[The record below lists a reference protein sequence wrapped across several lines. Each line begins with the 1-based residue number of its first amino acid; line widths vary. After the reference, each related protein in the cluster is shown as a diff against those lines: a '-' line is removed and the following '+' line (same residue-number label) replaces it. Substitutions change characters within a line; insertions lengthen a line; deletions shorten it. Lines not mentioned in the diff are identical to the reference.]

1 MSIHRSICTHTCVH
15 RTFKSLLYANA
26 VTHEHFDTLV
36 KKYHRV
42 THRGGKACVRDRYVL
57 RHITDSLTG
66 DEQVLSSFSKLA
78 SPASFHPDDLRKVFL
93 KYIFRVETM
102 IGCEIASQLIEEL
115 KVNEVQTLGSLRKAK
130 ESRRQEIKGEVS
142 SNRKGGA
149 DSTNSKGKVV
159 VKKNIKR
166 RRRKKKKW

>member
-1 MSIHRSICTHTCVH
+1 M
-15 RTFKSLLYANA
+15 
-26 VTHEHFDTLV
+26 
-36 KKYHRV
+36 
-42 THRGGKACVRDRYVL
+42 L

-78 SPASFHPDDLRKVFL
+78 HPASFHPDDLRKVFL

-102 IGCEIASQLIEEL
+102 IGREIACQLIEEL

-142 SNRKGGA
+142 SKRKGGA
-149 DSTNSKGKVV
+149 NSTNSKGKVV
-159 VKKNIKR
+159 AKKNIKR
-166 RRRKKKKW
+166 RRRKKKNW